1 LAAIFGVCLRYVSSA
16 WTVGQNFNVSYA
28 VAEVICLDITLGQVV
43 YSRVG
48 RDAGRK
54 FIIFDI
60 IDESYVL
67 LADGD
72 LRRIDKPK
80 KKKLKH
86 LEVTSNVIVAL
97 SEKIKN
103 KLKVTNSDIRKALA
117 EYENREHNT

>member
-1 LAAIFGVCLRYVSSA
+1 M
-16 WTVGQNFNVSYA
+16 SYA

-60 IDESYVL
+60 IDETYVL
-67 LADGD
+67 LVDGD

-86 LEVTSNVIVAL
+86 LEATEEVVAAL
-97 SEKIKN
+97 SEKLRN
-103 KLKVTNSDIRKALA
+103 KLKVTNSDIRKALV
-117 EYENREHNT
+117 EPKDNEQNT

>member
-1 LAAIFGVCLRYVSSA
+1 
-16 WTVGQNFNVSYA
+16 VSYA

>member
-1 LAAIFGVCLRYVSSA
+1 M
-16 WTVGQNFNVSYA
+16 
-28 VAEVICLDITLGQVV
+28 DITLGQVV
-43 YSRVG
+43 YSKGG

-67 LADGD
+67 LVDGD

-86 LEVTSNVIVAL
+86 LELTNDVIVTL
-97 SEKIKN
+97 SERIKN

-117 EYENREHNT
+117 EFESKEHDT